1 MTSRD
6 VARDGTQYEPDVYQP
21 SGQVPDLTT
30 GLWRPTTV
38 ESASANMNGC
48 QDYYNSILWCGG
60 FQGLLVNLYA
70 FQVGVLG

>member
-1 MTSRD
+1 M
-6 VARDGTQYEPDVYQP
+6 
-21 SGQVPDLTT
+21 T

-48 QDYYNSILWCGG
+48 EDYYNSILWCGG